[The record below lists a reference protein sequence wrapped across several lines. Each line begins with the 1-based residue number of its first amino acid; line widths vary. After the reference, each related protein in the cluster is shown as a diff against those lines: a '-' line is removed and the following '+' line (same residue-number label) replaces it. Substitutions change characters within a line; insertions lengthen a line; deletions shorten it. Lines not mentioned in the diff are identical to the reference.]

1 MRAFLGE
8 SGLTFGNAR
17 VVQSPL
23 KEVFPTANIETS
35 KKTSNEGCAQ
45 DGVGPLSAQAESR
58 IQARSNSNAVQQ
70 GATMATL
77 DLIGSSAKFPAV
89 LDAINTGA
97 LRPAPLRPASTGKI
111 TTTTSAHRRPIRSK
125 CRWPSRCSPTRSIA
139 PESWSRQAY
148 PPLYYLHEVA
158 KGGHFTAW
166 EQPEVFSEEIRAAF
180 RSLR

>member
-1 MRAFLGE
+1 
-8 SGLTFGNAR
+8 
-17 VVQSPL
+17 L

-77 DLIGSSAKFPAV
+77 DLIGSSTKFPGV

-97 LRPAPLRPASTGKI
+97 PTPAPLRPASTGKI
-111 TTTTSAHRRPIRSK
+111 TTTTSAPRAQKTNQIKVPVAITVF
-125 CRWPSRCSPTRSIA
+125 P
-139 PESWSRQAY
+139 
-148 PPLYYLHEVA
+148 HEIYRTGKLV
-158 KGGHFTAW
+158 TAGL
-166 EQPEVFSEEIRAAF
+166 SAAV
-180 RSLR
+180 LLP